1 MHQHPPLNIPKL
13 TLAMLRTELNANA
26 FIMTLGKCGFTTEQ
40 NLSDLSTEIMELIG
54 FAADDKSGNSRDD
67 LMYFYVEVLDA
78 LTEHYIDHKTP
89 IEETA
94 WEFYKILL
102 AEKVIRENS

>member
-1 MHQHPPLNIPKL
+1 MTHSPINISQL

-26 FIMTLGKCGFTTEQ
+26 FIMTMHRCGFTTDY
-40 NLSDLSTEIMELIG
+40 NLSDLSMEIMELIG
-54 FAADDKSGNSRDD
+54 FTANEGSGSSRDD

-94 WEFYKILL
+94 QEFYRILL
-102 AEKVIRENS
+102 AEKVAREK